1 MELKRYDDFSSLKPI
16 EDRIDEIINLFP
28 DIDSLIDLFESIDGF
43 KLKNIKPS
51 LYKSSG
57 LFRKSWCGGLLI
69 DDVKY
74 FNLSRTGERSQLEE
88 LFLQELVYPK
98 KDYDAKAIE
107 TFVKKWRGFSLKLF
121 EIKNDKI
128 KSTKNLAPC
137 YKVNLEITNSRI
149 NEFNFNI
156 DVEFE
161 KEVTELKT
169 YLASKELKFIL
180 LDKIKDSKF
189 NIIVIDNKYAT
200 GY

>member
-43 KLKNIKPS
+43 KLKNITPS

-57 LFRKSWCGGLLI
+57 LFRKSWCGGLVI

-189 NIIVIDNKYAT
+189 NIIVIDDKYAT

>member
-189 NIIVIDNKYAT
+189 NIIVIDDKYAT